1 MCPGST
7 VFLTL
12 LEQSTAFFFLLE
24 HMMKSLN
31 VLGTCCTEDMKLLT
45 FEITLA
51 LAAGICMRDA
61 RAQNRMEMPFLPL
74 LPWVG
79 PSQATLLNSLSN
91 SLSFCQVHRTQ
102 CQQPLQACDMAPL
115 NMCVLICLSL
125 LPLWSSIITNLIL
138 KMKKWGWENLRYSDT
153 LLAAELGFEPTF
165 VWLRASRYS

>member
-1 MCPGST
+1 MLNLRKIRRWTDTAFVSLMCPGST

-125 LPLWSSIITNLIL
+125 LPL
-138 KMKKWGWENLRYSDT
+138 
-153 LLAAELGFEPTF
+153 
-165 VWLRASRYS
+165 